1 MRMCE
6 GNTSFFMQFCTDD
19 TLTSCFLLSVIVHVK
34 FIFGLYEGLVWFVKA
49 CHCSVR
55 CKQSQSLELVT
66 HLADQ
71 ILCVT
76 WRFHVSLPLFT
87 SVPAF
92 SDFCLG
98 SPWCQYF
105 YSSLFW
111 EKNRTINPQRF
122 PFKNVICETA
132 KTYDLLWIRTF
143 HASSLLPGQ
152 GCSGSWGAKWEN
164 SPQIGL
170 QSITEHNAHIFTH
183 SFINLV

>member
-87 SVPAF
+87 SVPSF
-92 SDFCLG
+92 SDLCLG

-105 YSSLFW
+105 YSCLFW
-111 EKNRTINPQRF
+111 EKNHTINPQRF
-122 PFKNVICETA
+122 HLKMLSVKQQRRMIYSGLEHFMLHHFFLVRVA
-132 KTYDLLWIRTF
+132 VD
-143 HASSLLPGQ
+143 PGVQ
-152 GCSGSWGAKWEN
+152 SGKIH
-164 SPQIGL
+164 PR
-170 QSITEHNAHIFTH
+170 
-183 SFINLV
+183 